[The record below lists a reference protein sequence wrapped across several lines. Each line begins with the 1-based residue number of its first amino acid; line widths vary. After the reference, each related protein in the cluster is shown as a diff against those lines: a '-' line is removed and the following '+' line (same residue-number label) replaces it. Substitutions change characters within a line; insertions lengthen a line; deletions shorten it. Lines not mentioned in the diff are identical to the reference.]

1 MALTL
6 EDGSRVAVIGGGPAG
21 SFFSYFLLDMLD
33 RTGTEIELDIYEPR
47 DYSIPGPIGCN
58 MCGGIISESLVQN
71 LATEGINLPSNVV
84 QRGIDSYVMHTDLG
98 AVHLKTPLDEKRIA
112 AVHRGSGPRT
122 VKEVKWKSFDG
133 YLQSLAVQRGANII
147 KGRVDEVT
155 RAEGKFA
162 VKAKGGEARTYDLIA
177 VSVGVNTAAL
187 KLFEGLGTGYKA
199 PATTQ
204 TAIREYYLG
213 EELIAQYLGSS
224 MHVFLLDIPRL
235 EFAAIIPKGDYVTLA
250 MLGQDIDGDLLKS
263 FLTAPEVRECFPPDW
278 QWDQQACNCS
288 PRMSLQAATHPYGD
302 GILFL
307 GDCGVTRLYKD
318 GIGAAY
324 RGAKAAASAVVFHG
338 ASEEALRRHYWP
350 ALVKMDRDNLIGR
363 FIFLVTHLIQKSKLL
378 RKGVVRMT
386 ASEQK
391 PEVTWRPMSM
401 VLWDMFTGSAPYRD
415 ILIRTLHPIFIIRL
429 VLSVAVSILPGSPI
443 RK

>member
-1 MALTL
+1 MSSTL

-21 SFFSYFLLDMLD
+21 SFFSLFLLDMLD
-33 RTGTEIELDIYEPR
+33 RTGTNVDLDIFEPR
-47 DYSIPGPIGCN
+47 DYSVPGPVGCN

-71 LATEGINLPSNVV
+71 LAAEGINLPSSVV

-122 VKEVKWKSFDG
+122 VKEVKWQSFDG
-133 YLQSLAVQRGANII
+133 YLQSLAVQKGANVV
-147 KGRVDEVT
+147 KGRVEEIARVDD
-155 RAEGKFA
+155 GFI
-162 VKAKGGEARTYDLIA
+162 VKAKGGEPRRYDVVG

-187 KLFEGLGTGYKA
+187 KLFEGLDLGYKA
-199 PATTQ
+199 PPTTQ

-250 MLGQDIDGDLLKS
+250 MLGQDIDAELLKS
-263 FLTAPEVRECFPPDW
+263 FLTTPEVQECFPPGW
-278 QWDQQACNCS
+278 AWDQQACNCS
-288 PRMSLQAATHPYGD
+288 PRMSLRAATQPFGD

-338 ASEEALRRHYWP
+338 ASEEALRRYYWP

-363 FIFLVTHLIQKSKLL
+363 FIFTVTHLIQKSRLL
-378 RKGVVRMT
+378 RKAVVRMT
-386 ASEQK
+386 SSEQK
-391 PEVTWRPMSM
+391 PDVTWRPMSM
-401 VLWDMFTGSAPYRD
+401 VLWDMFTGSAPYGD
-415 ILIRTLHPIFIIRL
+415 ILIRTMHPIFILRL
-429 VLSVAVSILPGSPI
+429 VLSVAASVLPGSPV